1 MQESLLLQHRLP
13 RIVLACLVACSLT
26 AAGATYQG
34 GVKIPWLPLIFWDR
48 GYGSISGGEPK
59 EVYTSQ
65 LVLEYQPQGVEQSQQ
80 AIESRNV
87 FHGFGAAGWIQVE
100 F

>member
-1 MQESLLLQHRLP
+1 MIQVENRSFSYANHVEFALERLEIAHW
-13 RIVLACLVACSLT
+13 R
-26 AAGATYQG
+26 
-34 GVKIPWLPLIFWDR
+34 DR

>member
-1 MQESLLLQHRLP
+1 MIQVDHPSFYHATHVDLAGERLES
-13 RIVLACLVACSLT
+13 A
-26 AAGATYQG
+26 
-34 GVKIPWLPLIFWDR
+34 PLRER